1 MKLEDIIKQKKFRNE
16 YQKFVIQILF
26 SSSQLENYIAKK
38 LKPHEITL
46 QQYNV
51 LRILRGVYPEPV
63 SNNYIM
69 ERMIDRNS
77 NSTRIVDKLVDK
89 LLVEKKSNPKD
100 RRGTLISI
108 LPAGMKLLEKLDPEI
123 AELENVIQQVL
134 SEEDCKMINNKLQ
147 ILNALLFAK

>member
-16 YQKFVIQILF
+16 YQKFIIQILF

-38 LKPHEITL
+38 LKPHGITL

-51 LRILRGVYPEPV
+51 LRILRGVNPEPV

>member
-16 YQKFVIQILF
+16 YQKFIIQILF

-38 LKPHEITL
+38 LKPHGITL

-69 ERMIDRNS
+69 ERMIDHNS

-123 AELENVIQQVL
+123 AELENLIQQAL

>member
-16 YQKFVIQILF
+16 YQKFIIQILF

-38 LKPHEITL
+38 LKPHGITL

-89 LLVEKKSNPKD
+89 LLVEKKTNPKD

-123 AELENVIQQVL
+123 VELENVIQQVL

>member
-16 YQKFVIQILF
+16 YQKFIIQILF

-38 LKPHEITL
+38 LKPHGITL

-77 NSTRIVDKLVDK
+77 NSTRIVDKLFDK

-123 AELENVIQQVL
+123 VELENVIQQVL

>member
-16 YQKFVIQILF
+16 YQKFIIQILF

-38 LKPHEITL
+38 LKPHGITL

>member
-16 YQKFVIQILF
+16 YQKFIIQILF

-38 LKPHEITL
+38 LKPHGITL

-123 AELENVIQQVL
+123 VELENVIQQVL